1 VSLHYNFI
9 WYRVAKTGTRSVD
22 QFLEDHI
29 ADYEYLTGNDAGESY
44 RKCLANS
51 PYTFSF
57 VRHPMDRLASAWRN
71 KIRDNGSAA
80 QGSKSRPRRR
90 RLGLNDADY
99 NRARKD
105 FDFFVSALSASVLLS
120 EDIHFKPQSEI
131 LKDLKVGFI
140 GRFENLGPDFD
151 IVKKAIFLG
160 DTIPQSLLPR
170 KNETIKSKVHD
181 EKAYSNEVLGTVA
194 ELYAEDFS
202 CFGYSIRMP

>member
-1 VSLHYNFI
+1 MSLNYNFI
-9 WYRVAKTGTRSVD
+9 WYRVAKTGTRSID

-71 KIRDNGSAA
+71 KIRDGESDRQLGLA
-80 QGSKSRPRRR
+80 KRWI
-90 RLGLNDADY
+90 GLNDEHF

-105 FDFFVSALSASVLLS
+105 FDFFVSALSTSVLLS
-120 EDIHFKPQSEI
+120 EDIHFKPQSEV

-170 KNETIKSKVHD
+170 KNGTLKDKVHD
-181 EKAYSNEVLGTVA
+181 EKAFSNEVLGMVA

-202 CFGYSIRMP
+202 CFGYSI